1 MALSIF
7 IGAVGFGI
15 CAAVTTTTLFAVAHK
30 QAAHGV
36 ATMLISAHK
45 IANTTISYYCTAS
58 LLHVDI
64 HVRETMSWWLAL
76 ARKKMWWWW
85 IAPFGKSYNGDV
97 LQLAK
102 QLFSKASL
110 KLNLRNRCPF
120 LLHLHGSMPSKQS
133 SILTVRTAQ
142 GWRRVGNCL
151 TRTTDMQSL
160 TYS

>member
-1 MALSIF
+1 LSIF

-85 IAPFGKSYNGDV
+85 IAPFGKTYNGDV

-102 QLFSKASL
+102 QLFSTRLPQMTKYCVMRECDNIPTL
-110 KLNLRNRCPF
+110 
-120 LLHLHGSMPSKQS
+120 MDTISK
-133 SILTVRTAQ
+133 
-142 GWRRVGNCL
+142 C
-151 TRTTDMQSL
+151 
-160 TYS
+160 